1 MSTLNKFLDN
11 VLGSVA
17 VSSEFPFLSRKSSSA
32 LPIVLGA
39 IGVAVVSGLAA
50 VIISART
57 RTRALD
63 VAKGTASRIQSQIGH
78 VGIGQGGKQ
87 DRVTQPNGLA
97 EGQQKVGSYRLL
109 VRALIGPS
117 PSRRPH
123 HVRPVGALAQLL
135 CDLWPRNA
143 PLRAPRGARR
153 RASRAPLPRAQCA
166 PSRPTRTRPWT
177 LSRVST
183 ARTEQR
189 DGVLLWTLLRRP
201 AGAVRR
207 AVRDRLEDVP
217 HAYQSGTARAP
228 PRARPG
234 APAPRLGA

>member
-50 VIISART
+50 VMIFSPRT

-97 EGQQKVGSYRLL
+97 EGQQKVGSY
-109 VRALIGPS
+109 GS
-117 PSRRPH
+117 S
-123 HVRPVGALAQLL
+123 
-135 CDLWPRNA
+135 
-143 PLRAPRGARR
+143 
-153 RASRAPLPRAQCA
+153 
-166 PSRPTRTRPWT
+166 
-177 LSRVST
+177 
-183 ARTEQR
+183 
-189 DGVLLWTLLRRP
+189 
-201 AGAVRR
+201 
-207 AVRDRLEDVP
+207 
-217 HAYQSGTARAP
+217 SG
-228 PRARPG
+228 
-234 APAPRLGA
+234 L